1 MKKLKTL
8 LALVIATSLTL
19 VGCGQKA
26 AEEPKKEEENPFEKV
41 AEQYEAQINGHEE
54 IDFAIDGYGNEN
66 ATYMYEYAFVNMNDD
81 DIPELLIGKTD
92 ESFGVKYIKVF
103 YYDKENNKL
112 LSPTE
117 NIEIGVAGAGGFRAD
132 VVASNKKDGL
142 ILEQGSGM
150 NGQFEIVRIN
160 LDIKEDGT
168 IALKN
173 TTLQEYMLGDE
184 VERETDGE
192 NLAINWYTID
202 DLSALEQFK
211 AGKLDLTKEAEKNND
226 SVSKEENKDSTAE
239 EKDDSESSEEPKKT
253 GVEVDNKTV
262 FQGTLKYL
270 SYNEVLELQGIEDPN
285 PGYADTSE
293 KFALLVFDQETSVTA
308 ESGDGTGS
316 YENAAKMIKLP
327 NFADAE
333 KYNGKEVKVKITSMF
348 WPSDT
353 SLPLLQPYALEGE
366 YEIVE

>member
-1 MKKLKTL
+1 MKKLRVL
-8 LALVIATSLTL
+8 LALVIATSLAL

-41 AEQYEAQINGHEE
+41 AALYEEQIKGHEE
-54 IDFAIDGYGNEN
+54 IDFGIDSYGSEN

-132 VVASNKKDGL
+132 VTASNKKDGL
-142 ILEQGSGM
+142 ILNQGSGM

-168 IALKN
+168 VALKN
-173 TTLQEYMLGDE
+173 TTLQEYMLGDD
-184 VERETDGE
+184 VEIETDAE
-192 NLAINWYTID
+192 CEAINWYPID
-202 DLSALEQFK
+202 DLSALEQLK
-211 AGKLDLTKEAEKNND
+211 AGKLDLSKKPEENAD
-226 SVSKEENKDSTAE
+226 SKPKEES
-239 EKDDSESSEEPKKT
+239 EKPKET
-253 GVEVDNKTV
+253 GVAVDNKTV

-285 PGYADTSE
+285 AGYADTSE
-293 KFALLVFDQETSVTA
+293 KFALLVFDNEIDVTA

-316 YENAAKMIKLP
+316 YTEKAKMIKLP
-327 NFADAE
+327 NFADAAN
-333 KYNGKEVKVKITSMF
+333 YNGKEVKVKITSMF

-353 SLPLLQPYALEGE
+353 SLPLSQPYALEGE

>member
-41 AEQYEAQINGHEE
+41 AALYEEQINGHEE
-54 IDFAIDGYGNEN
+54 IDFAIDSYGSEN
-66 ATYMYEYAFVNMNDD
+66 ATYMYECAFVNMNDD

-103 YYDKENNKL
+103 YYDKESNKL

-117 NIEIGVAGAGGFRAD
+117 TIQIGVAGAGGFRAD

-142 ILEQGSGM
+142 LLNQGSGM
-150 NGQFEIVRIN
+150 NGQFEIARIN

-173 TTLQEYMLGDE
+173 TTLQEYILGDD
-184 VERETDGE
+184 VEIETDSEGVT
-192 NLAINWYTID
+192 INWYAID
-202 DLSALEQFK
+202 DLSALEQLK
-211 AGKLDLTKEAEKNND
+211 AGKLDLNKEAEENAE
-226 SVSKEENKDSTAE
+226 SQPKEET
-239 EKDDSESSEEPKKT
+239 EKPKET
-253 GVEVDNKTV
+253 GVAVDNKTI

-285 PGYADTSE
+285 AGYADTSE
-293 KFALLVFDQETSVTA
+293 KFALLVFDNEIDVTA

-316 YENAAKMIKLP
+316 YTEKAKMIKLP
-327 NFADAE
+327 NFADAAN
-333 KYNGKEVKVKITSMF
+333 YNGKEMKVKITSMF

-353 SLPLLQPYALEGE
+353 SLPLSQPYALEGE

>member
-41 AEQYEAQINGHEE
+41 AALYEEQINGHEE
-54 IDFAIDGYGNEN
+54 IDFAIDSYGSEN

-103 YYDKENNKL
+103 YYDKESNKL

-117 NIEIGVAGAGGFRAD
+117 TIQIGVAGAGGFRAD
-132 VVASNKKDGL
+132 VIASNKKDGL
-142 ILEQGSGM
+142 LLNQGSGM
-150 NGQFEIVRIN
+150 NGQFEIARIN

-168 IALKN
+168 VELKN
-173 TTLQEYMLGDE
+173 TTLQEYMLGDA
-184 VERETDGE
+184 VERETEGE
-192 NLAINWYTID
+192 GKIITWYAID

-211 AGKLDLTKEAEKNND
+211 AGKLDLNKEPEESAE
-226 SVSKEENKDSTAE
+226 SQPKEETE
-239 EKDDSESSEEPKKT
+239 QPKET
-253 GVEVDNKTV
+253 GAVVDNKTV

-270 SYNEVLELQGIEDPN
+270 SYNEVLELQGIDDPN
-285 PGYADTSE
+285 AGYADTSE
-293 KFALLVFDQETSVTA
+293 KFAILVLGGETDVTA

-316 YENAAKMIKLP
+316 HTDKAKMIKLA
-327 NFADAE
+327 NFADAAN
-333 KYNGKEVKVKITSMF
+333 YNGKEVKVKITSMF

-353 SLPLLQPYALEGE
+353 SLPLLEPYALEGE